1 MQKNE
6 FWEKYRT
13 IHLICCCWKFG
24 TVSEADFGTRNPW
37 LRVGIRIVRI
47 RLADW
52 IANMYILLVVHTI
65 NQPKEP
71 QNRPN
76 PKIWMLFTLPF
87 SSCNFHVK
95 KGIFLEFGR
104 AFQNSC
110 SQFCLSYTGV
120 HVLIVIVVV
129 QVVYAVGVV
138 HVVSLWHGV
147 KHW

>member
-1 MQKNE
+1 M
-6 FWEKYRT
+6 
-13 IHLICCCWKFG
+13 ICCCWKFE

-95 KGIFLEFGR
+95 KGNFFGIWSS
-104 AFQNSC
+104 FPKLLFPILPQLYWCTCSHCYCCCSSCLCCWSC
-110 SQFCLSYTGV
+110 SCC
-120 HVLIVIVVV
+120 
-129 QVVYAVGVV
+129 
-138 HVVSLWHGV
+138 
-147 KHW
+147 